1 MAEAAPWGAPQQSET
16 PPWGSPEPQE
26 GLLAK
31 GVGMLGTSEGR
42 GQLLQGVTKF
52 PADLLKG
59 TLDWFETPGKAAK
72 EGLTPAEEISFGL
85 NTALGT
91 VGSKTI
97 PRGPVEAIAPIAK
110 QFDDGI
116 IAPAAQRLDSY
127 ARVGDPDGVR
137 LEPPTPET
145 VPAPIRPIEGSPFA
159 GIPRSV
165 AAKTGIPE
173 VDLVLNSPVTK
184 AVIDNPVVDRS
195 HDVPYMAGASDPI
208 NNPTVFVDR
217 HVPKE
222 QTIGGITF
230 DPADPWVVH
239 ENVEQHTM
247 DILIKAGMDDE
258 TAYKVAH
265 FNFAEPAE
273 QAWYRAHGIDQVA
286 AEKEQMTWLPKI
298 QGENTGGDVPAS
310 LYQKPYPHDHVPNID
325 HEPVTETKPT
335 PEETARGYDIIR
347 NAPELQQRNFLIG
360 GPPKI
365 TLTKTDTVA
374 GEDNRYEIQGED
386 GKYIATARISIDGDT
401 ATVKNIFAGNVNPAL
416 LEGKELQET
425 LAETRNILGPRIIRE
440 VLRQFREQHP
450 EVKNVEGLRVSG
462 ARQGGGYDAGNEIP
476 VRLSLQEALQQARE
490 LGVIGDD
497 RAAPSLN
504 ELPPKEAGRAAM
516 AAGRPPDKVTGEVAK
531 PEQTEWRKRW
541 ERTLDNMA
549 TRDDVRQVIGGI
561 VDANDEFAAA
571 RIGDMRPVQIEQI
584 ASVTGLDSTKID
596 VAGTS
601 SKIKSDVE
609 LRNFTEAF
617 RTINDKI
624 AAAADELRAKR
635 GIDDSAEGAALM
647 QLELQRQLM
656 LDSTVAVK
664 GYAALRAEW
673 GRAGNT
679 LRDFQKSMRD
689 AAGVEKIKGID
700 DLRERAKLIA
710 EAPAAARPRIL
721 VLSPFK
727 PMPWYYWTVQNLLIS
742 GPITHAGYSA
752 VNGVEIML
760 DHVIAPFGQQMLNKV
775 RGAPADFGAPLE
787 AYNAIVRSVPH
798 AFQKAVLAFKSGQ
811 RVPLLSE
818 WELAKRQLENP
829 EAEGAQV
836 PYTSTSGPEW
846 GLWKKVFNDEQL
858 AKAERVIGVFGRSAN
873 FQHTFFKFMG
883 ESAAT
888 ATEAYKAAAREGLS
902 PSMIDKEGNT
912 QFWSRYQYH
921 TANLSDEALTR
932 VIDSSYEGT
941 FMEKLGEQTRVFS
954 ELARNTPLKW
964 VFMFTH
970 IPMNIARAGVRY
982 SWMAAATLPVEAS
995 RIGSALRGELGV
1007 EAQNLALV
1015 KASIGT
1021 AVGTYFINLALSG
1034 QSTGDYPTDEKERN
1048 RWKIMG
1054 IQPNSV
1060 LVNGQ
1065 WQNLERLGPVMG
1077 AVPRL
1082 AANYAAIIKQYEGDQ
1097 DESLMKAAFL
1107 MGLGTAKVITDDV
1120 GFQTV
1125 RNLVNAIENPKE
1137 AAKEA
1142 AYQAASYLDP
1152 FTMGA
1157 QLASEH
1163 DPFMREADTVLRGIM
1178 MRTPY
1183 AREELMPKRDPLYG
1197 EPVPNPGYHAAP
1209 FRSAPVNTDAV
1220 KSELD
1225 RLKYYPEAPQRTIGH
1240 VKLND
1245 DQYDRY
1251 EATAGPLVKQML
1263 AKDMQTSLYQNAS
1276 DAQKAARAKGII
1288 EYARAK
1294 ARMALQMD
1302 AAHLIRQGI
1311 DNRTRQITGTVST
1324 GATP

>member
-1 MAEAAPWGAPQQSET
+1 MAETAPWDAPQQSET

-59 TLDWFETPGKAAK
+59 TLDWFETPGKAVK
-72 EGLTPAEEISFGL
+72 EGLTSAEEISFGL

-286 AEKEQMTWLPKI
+286 AEKEQMSWLPKI

-325 HEPVTETKPT
+325 REPVTETKPT

-347 NAPELQQRNFLIG
+347 NAPELR
-360 GPPKI
+360 PKS
-365 TLTKTDTVA
+365 A
-374 GEDNRYEIQGED
+374 Q
-386 GKYIATARISIDGDT
+386 
-401 ATVKNIFAGNVNPAL
+401 PM
-416 LEGKELQET
+416 
-425 LAETRNILGPRIIRE
+425 
-440 VLRQFREQHP
+440 
-450 EVKNVEGLRVSG
+450 
-462 ARQGGGYDAGNEIP
+462 
-476 VRLSLQEALQQARE
+476 LQQARE

-516 AAGRPPDKVTGEVAK
+516 AAGRPPDKVTGEVK

-624 AAAADELRAKR
+624 ATAADELRAKR
-635 GIDDSAEGAALM
+635 GIDDSAEGVALM

-689 AAGVEKIKGID
+689 AAGVEKLKGID

-760 DHVIAPFGQQMLNKV
+760 DHVIAPLGQQLLNKV

-1107 MGLGTAKVITDDV
+1107 MGLGTAKVVTDDV

-1220 KSELD
+1220 KAELD

-1263 AKDMQTSLYQNAS
+1263 AKDMQTSLYQNAP

-1294 ARMALQMD
+1294 ARAALQMD